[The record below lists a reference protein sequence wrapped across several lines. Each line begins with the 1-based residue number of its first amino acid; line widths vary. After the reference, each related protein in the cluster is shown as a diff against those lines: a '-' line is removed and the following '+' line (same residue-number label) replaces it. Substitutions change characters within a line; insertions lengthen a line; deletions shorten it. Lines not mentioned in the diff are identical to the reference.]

1 MKRLNSISKN
11 LARMLRML
19 PNILNLELLSIE
31 KRSLNNTNQE
41 VRVHSIMQ
49 ANKELE
55 EMGRA
60 DFSKI

>member
-1 MKRLNSISKN
+1 
-11 LARMLRML
+11 ML